1 MEPHFRKSMKGA
13 QHPLEAVVRVAAV
26 EATASRRGKG
36 RDGENTGGEGT
47 ESSPLSLVASL
58 ARSHSSCEK
67 FRAVG
72 RILVIS
78 HKNSVSHAGY
88 ICGI

>member
-36 RDGENTGGEGT
+36 RDGENTGGGGT
-47 ESSPLSLVASL
+47 ESSASL